1 MALLKKFQYPNGTET
16 NYHKIG
22 EIRIV
27 PIADKII
34 YVEKEP
40 EVVIEEVVG
49 EEIPE
54 ELTLFNEGTEATG
67 EEPVDPETPTDP
79 EEPVGPEEPVEPQPE
94 VVPVVI
100 KQVSVMVQILSY
112 VSQEVR
118 ETGSKNHLTSQLYY
132 FTISMEQLVA
142 TDVMKLCY
150 SLVKTLPD
158 FADAENI

>member
-40 EVVIEEVVG
+40 EVVVEEVIG

-54 ELTLFNEGTEATG
+54 ELTLFNEGTEVTG
-67 EEPVDPETPTDP
+67 KEPAEPETPADP
-79 EEPVGPEEPVEPQPE
+79 EEPVGPEEPAEPQPE
-94 VVPVVI
+94 MVPVVV
-100 KQVSVMVQILSY
+100 KQVSIMVQILSY

-118 ETGSKNHLTSQLYY
+118 ETGSKNHLTSQLHY
-132 FTISMEQLVA
+132 FTISMEELVA
-142 TDVMKLCY
+142 TDIMELCY